1 MAVSVDRFNP
11 LSIAPTGDRRLDG
24 RNVLLY
30 MGTSLPGRRI
40 DVIVRALGAVVRKGH
55 DAVLVLL
62 GDTRPTDRD
71 SLLDIAREEGVVD
84 RLIFTGHLPLAQALG
99 YVRRADVCLSPCPPS
114 PMLVV
119 GTPTKL
125 VEYLAMG
132 RPVVAND
139 HPDQREILEAS
150 GAGLITDLSPEGFAE
165 AITILLSD
173 RTAAE
178 SMAVRGPPWIT
189 AHRSYAMLAE
199 VVSSVYS
206 ELIRVVPR

>member
-1 MAVSVDRFNP
+1 
-11 LSIAPTGDRRLDG
+11 
-24 RNVLLY
+24 
-30 MGTSLPGRRI
+30 
-40 DVIVRALGAVVRKGH
+40 
-55 DAVLVLL
+55 
-62 GDTRPTDRD
+62 
-71 SLLDIAREEGVVD
+71 
-84 RLIFTGHLPLAQALG
+84 
-99 YVRRADVCLSPCPPS
+99 CPPS

-150 GAGLITDLSPEGFAE
+150 GAGLITDLSPEGFAA